1 MARPLRL
8 QIAGEFFHVLAR
20 GNARQPIF
28 LDDVDRTVFLETL
41 DAVVNRWGLRCHA
54 YCLMGNH
61 YHLLLQPSEPNISSG
76 LRQLNG
82 VYGQAFNRRHGR
94 VGHVF
99 AGRFKGLLVGRDSYL
114 VQITR
119 YLALNPVRAGLVA
132 MPAAW
137 PWSHHRAMA
146 GIAPP
151 IPFLIRDEIL
161 KYFDAGDRAAAE
173 EGYRRFVELGDGD
186 DERVRTAVARGGILG
201 DQTMVARLSS
211 AIEEFAVETEIPR
224 EERLA
229 HRPPLESIFD
239 VPSGRDRRDQRI
251 REAYESHRY
260 TTGQIAAH
268 LGLGRSTISR
278 ALRRPTLTVVSE
290 E

>member
-8 QIAGEFFHVLAR
+8 QVAGEFFHILAR

-28 LDDVDRTVFLETL
+28 LDEVDRVVFLDTL
-41 DAVVNRWGLRCHA
+41 QAVVDGWSLRCHA

-61 YHLLLQPSEPNISSG
+61 YHLLLQPSEPNISRA

-82 VYGQAFNRRHGR
+82 VYGQAFNRRHAR

-99 AGRFKGLLVGRDSYL
+99 GGRFKSLLVGRDNYL

-132 MPAAW
+132 NPEAW
-137 PWSHHRAMA
+137 TWSHHRAMA
-146 GIAPP
+146 GIAPTT
-151 IPFLIRDEIL
+151 PFLTRDEIL
-161 KYFDAGDRAAAE
+161 KHFDASNRTVAQEA
-173 EGYRRFVELGDGD
+173 YRRFVELGGGD
-186 DERVRTAVARGGILG
+186 DERLRTSIASGGILG
-201 DQTMVARLSS
+201 DQALMARVSS
-211 AIEEFAVETEIPR
+211 AIDAFAAEPEIPR
-224 EERLA
+224 SERLA
-229 HRPPLESIFD
+229 HRPPLELLFNSS
-239 VPSGRDRRDQRI
+239 SGRDGRDQGI

-260 TTGQIAAH
+260 TIGQIAAH
-268 LGLGRSTISR
+268 LRLGRSTISR
-278 ALRRPTLTVVSE
+278 ALRRKPLTAVSE

>member
-8 QIAGEFFHVLAR
+8 RIADEFFHVLAR

-28 LDDVDRTVFLETL
+28 LDDVDREAFLDTL
-41 DAVVNRWGLRCHA
+41 QAVVDGWGLRCHA

-99 AGRFKGLLVGRDSYL
+99 ADRFKSLLVGRDNYL
-114 VQITR
+114 VQVTR

-132 MPAAW
+132 TPEAW

-146 GIAPP
+146 GIAPT
-151 IPFLIRDEIL
+151 IPFLTRDEVL
-161 KYFDAGDRAAAE
+161 KYFDESNRTVAQEA
-173 EGYRRFVELGDGD
+173 YRRFVELGGGD
-186 DERVRTAVARGGILG
+186 DERVRTSIARGGILG
-201 DQTMVARLSS
+201 DEALMARVSS
-211 AIEEFAVETEIPR
+211 AIDAFAAEPETPCC
-224 EERLA
+224 ERLA
-229 HRPPLESIFD
+229 HRPPLDRLFNS
-239 VPSGRDRRDQRI
+239 PSGRDQRDQRI

-260 TTGQIAAH
+260 TIGQIAAH
-268 LGLGRSTISR
+268 LSLGRSTISR
-278 ALRRPTLTVVSE
+278 ALRRLGLTAMRE
-290 E
+290 K